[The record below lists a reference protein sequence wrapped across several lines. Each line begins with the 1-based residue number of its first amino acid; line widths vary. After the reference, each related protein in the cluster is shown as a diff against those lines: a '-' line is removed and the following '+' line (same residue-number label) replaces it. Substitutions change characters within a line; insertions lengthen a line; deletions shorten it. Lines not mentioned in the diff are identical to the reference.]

1 MISQESRNAGNNLE
15 AMKPGTLKAMTSM
28 STITSMKW
36 RRSKNAKRF
45 FQLFAIS
52 AFQLFAAHFAAAK
65 DVLEDQKMTTATHL
79 TINSGAFEN
88 FVTGSKI
95 QIDGTNIGANQ
106 ILYSD
111 ASQNIAK
118 ATITTNGLALLS
130 STGDLTIPGGANA
143 DSDNLIFIS
152 TGGAGSPLSSF
163 LETNIIS
170 DGASGYYNQLGW
182 VPVTNQPFLG
192 NAVVLFDNWNANPKT
207 SYGPLFGAAGGN
219 QQIHS
224 GSPGT
229 AGQILTSN
237 GSSAYPTFQSLA
249 STFGLSLMSAANGV
263 AALSLVGG
271 QAHSTYLDTFV
282 SASGHVDWVSIDNAP
297 AFLVDVPVAN
307 VAYVSKAGF
316 NSGANAGS
324 VGHVNKPFL
333 TITAAKAA
341 VTSGQVIVVTDGIY
355 NENDLAKNGVNYYF
369 YPGAGITYTGTSTF
383 GIFDD
388 YAGAVSMK
396 IGGEGIFTLSGTG
409 SYGGSSIGTITIN
422 NSGSDV
428 NAIGRVFMTTVSGA
442 SPGSG
447 AIVANN
453 GKVRVH
459 AFTVSNTA
467 TGGSSAAIWWNQ
479 GECHIEADNITAGRY
494 VAYTNALAQS
504 TPNQALWI
512 TAHYIQGQF
521 FQLQGDATAQ
531 IWINAQEIDLSS
543 NTGQAVGVALA
554 GPKIY
559 LEAEKVICASAS
571 PFYNRYSV
579 GAIGG
584 MNAWLHVMKLTQNG
598 AGVGL
603 VVSGASVV
611 ATIDEFQDGGTMEAA
626 FACVAGGTHD
636 LTFSKITTASGNTT
650 AYGIYHSGGGTVRVH
665 QGTIDATN
673 ATSGNPINVLSNGLS
688 LGNVTLTASGSRDSI
703 TAGSAFT
710 VQRAGTIM
718 ANNAA
723 STNITFSNLL
733 DLGNPAALKAANLGD
748 IADAGASRANLAIET
763 MAAVQA
769 VATSNIT
776 LSGAQ
781 TIDSYSAIA
790 GDRILCPAQTT
801 ASQRGVWIVAS
812 GGWTRPTDFA
822 SGAIVKTRSVNVNS
836 GTVYAN
842 SQWVLT
848 GSGNITVDTTS
859 QTWGIIAS
867 SAKAYDN
874 SAAPKLSADFQGRK
888 LVGSDGNGSNGPISW
903 GTGVLEVAGTDG
915 NSSVTFDVSNGNNDD
930 NSISLQG
937 VNGNLIGF
945 RANGRGAIQLGDDN
959 TTTHQITI
967 DLASITAARTQHWQ
981 DRDGTIALLQGTA
994 TNDSA
999 AAGSVGENPHSEIVA
1014 GSAVS
1019 LTTATAANVTSI
1031 SLTAGDW
1038 DVRGNVNFA
1047 GASSTVT
1054 ARSGGLTA
1062 TSATVPTDGTEVFA
1076 GGQTTTTSETTSVSV
1091 PSKRFS
1097 LASTTTIYLV
1107 GKATFSAGTMG
1118 EFGSISARRVR

>member
-1 MISQESRNAGNNLE
+1 
-15 AMKPGTLKAMTSM
+15 MKPGTLKSITSM
-28 STITSMKW
+28 STIRSMKW
-36 RRSKNAKRF
+36 RRSKNAKRL
-45 FQLFAIS
+45 FQLFALS

-88 FVTGSKI
+88 LITGSRW
-95 QIDGTNIGANQ
+95 QIDGSIVGANK
-106 ILYSD
+106 ILGTNGSG
-111 ASQNIAK
+111 NIASF
-118 ATITTNGLALLS
+118 AT
-130 STGDLTIPGGANA
+130 
-143 DSDNLIFIS
+143 
-152 TGGAGSPLSSF
+152 
-163 LETNIIS
+163 
-170 DGASGYYNQLGW
+170 
-182 VPVTNQPFLG
+182 
-192 NAVVLFDNWNANPKT
+192 
-207 SYGPLFGAAGGN
+207 
-219 QQIHS
+219 
-224 GSPGT
+224 
-229 AGQILTSN
+229 
-237 GSSAYPTFQSLA
+237 QS
-249 STFGLSLMSAANGV
+249 FGLSLLNTANAAAV
-263 AALSLVGG
+263 LSLIGAEA
-271 QAHSTYLDTFV
+271 QSSFLDTFV
-282 SASGHVDWVSIDNAP
+282 AASGHVDWSSIDNAP
-297 AFLVDVPVAN
+297 TFLTDVPVAN
-307 VAYVSKAGF
+307 IAYVSKNGHD
-316 NSGANAGS
+316 SGGSAGS

-333 TITAAKAA
+333 TIAGAKAV
-341 VTSGQVIVVTDGIY
+341 VTSGQLIVVTDGIY
-355 NENDLAKNGVNYYF
+355 NENDLGKNGVNYYF
-369 YPGAGITYTGTSTF
+369 YTGSGVTYTGTSTF
-383 GIFDD
+383 GIIDD
-388 YAGAVSMK
+388 YAGALVMK

-422 NSGSDV
+422 NSGSDI
-428 NAIGRVFMTTVSGA
+428 NASGRVFLTTISGA

-459 AFTVSNTA
+459 AFTISNTA
-467 TGGSSAAIWWNQ
+467 TSSSAAAIWWNQ
-479 GECHIEADNITAGRY
+479 GECHIDADNITAAQY

-512 TAHYIQGQF
+512 TAHYIQGKF

-543 NTGQAVGVALA
+543 NTGQVVGVALA

-559 LEAEKVICASAS
+559 LEAEKVVCASVS
-571 PFYNRYSV
+571 PSYSHYSV

-584 MNAWLHVMKLTQNG
+584 SNAWLHVMKLTQNG

-603 VVSGASVV
+603 VVTGTSVV
-611 ATIDEFQDGGTMEAA
+611 AIIDEFQDGGTMEAA
-626 FACVAGGTHD
+626 FACGGGGTHD
-636 LTFSKITTASGNTT
+636 LTFSKIVTASGNTT
-650 AYGIYHSGGGTVRVH
+650 AYGIYHSGGTLRVH
-665 QGTIDATN
+665 QGTIDAAN

-688 LGNVTLTASGSRDSI
+688 LGNVTLMASGSRDSI

-748 IADAGASRANLAIET
+748 MADAGASRANLAIET

-903 GTGVLEVAGTDG
+903 GSGVLEVAGTDG

-967 DLASITAARTQHWQ
+967 DLADVTAARTLHWQ
-981 DRDGTIALLQGTA
+981 DRSGHPALIEGTV
-994 TNDSA
+994 TNASA
-999 AAGSVGENPHSEIVA
+999 GAGNVGEIVHSEVVA

-1054 ARSGGLTA
+1054 ARSGGLTS

-1118 EFGSISARRVR
+1118 EFGSISARRAGTQ